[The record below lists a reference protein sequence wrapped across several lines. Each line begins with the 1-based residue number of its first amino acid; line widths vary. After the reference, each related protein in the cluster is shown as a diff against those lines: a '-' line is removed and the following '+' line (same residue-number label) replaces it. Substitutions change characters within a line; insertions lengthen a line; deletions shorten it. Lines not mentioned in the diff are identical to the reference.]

1 MNTVGIENRRP
12 LTGAQTRYETTAGR
26 GAKGHRANAV
36 DGDDFG
42 GRMVSL
48 KMLQAAHQRA
58 SGSGPHEQVID
69 MAEMPTDRVRRGPR
83 MGPRVGCVL
92 VLIEPDV
99 TRIAG
104 HFLANQRDACAEKP
118 AVGIR
123 NLDLNNPR
131 AIAAHH
137 ADVVAGTVWID
148 HTSKGYPA
156 LGADHRQRHTQV
168 AG

>member
-1 MNTVGIENRRP
+1 
-12 LTGAQTRYETTAGR
+12 
-26 GAKGHRANAV
+26 
-36 DGDDFG
+36 
-42 GRMVSL
+42 MVSL

-58 SGSGPHEQVID
+58 SGSGPYEEIID

-83 MGPRVGCVL
+83 MGPRVGRVL
-92 VLIEPDV
+92 VLIEPDI

-123 NLDLNNPR
+123 NLDLDDLR
-131 AIAAHH
+131 AITAHH
-137 ADVVAGTVWID
+137 ADVVAGTVRID
-148 HTSKGYPA
+148 HAGKGNPA
-156 LGADHRQRHTQV
+156 LGADHRQCHTQI